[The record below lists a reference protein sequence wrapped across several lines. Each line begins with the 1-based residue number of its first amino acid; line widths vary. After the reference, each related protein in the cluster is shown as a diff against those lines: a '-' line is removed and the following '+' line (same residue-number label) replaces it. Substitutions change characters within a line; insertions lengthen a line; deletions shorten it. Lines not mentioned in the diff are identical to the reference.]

1 MASLPLNFAYHC
13 CSWGGLRAL
22 SESLPRLCLNFVSNL
37 NKLSPIDLFALFHL
51 VDIVKLEMKT
61 RPLLILCEALSE
73 LASHLFLH
81 LHDRLFAF
89 QLDRSSQLLRQ
100 HVQFLSLVRLKLKKA
115 LDLRFLDVHDLC
127 NLLPFLLSEILHV
140 NGGESLDW
148 VRALREH
155 GFDPLDKLRL
165 SLQVA
170 QFIRI
175 IFEER
180 ALLSLWRVKFHIAV
194 EHGNLIFDPSGLVS

>member
-1 MASLPLNFAYHC
+1 
-13 CSWGGLRAL
+13 
-22 SESLPRLCLNFVSNL
+22 
-37 NKLSPIDLFALFHL
+37 
-51 VDIVKLEMKT
+51 MKT

-81 LHDRLFAF
+81 LLDRLLTFES
-89 QLDRSSQLLRQ
+89 DRGSQLLRQ
-100 HVQFLSLVRLKLKKA
+100 HVQFLSLVRLKLKKG

-127 NLLPFLLSEILHV
+127 NLILFLLSEILHV
-140 NGGESLDW
+140 NGGESLDR

-165 SLQVA
+165 SLQMA

-175 IFEER
+175 IIEER
-180 ALLSLWRVKFHIAV
+180 ALLSPWRVKFHIAV